1 MSLNEPPFT
10 DQSGN
15 ALVPLGPGLN
25 PRYTFAGFIVGSSN
39 RLAHAAS
46 LAVAEK
52 PGVSYNPLYL
62 YGGVGL
68 GKTHLLHAIGHS
80 AVANGLL
87 VLYISSETFTNEI
100 VNAIRY
106 RSTEEFRAKYRSVDI
121 LLVDD
126 IQFIAGKEA
135 TEEEFFHTFN
145 SLYESSKQIVI
156 CSDRPPKSITQLE
169 ERLRSRFEWGLIADV
184 QPPDLELRTAIL
196 RAKVDYM
203 QREVPNEVID
213 FVARRVD
220 TNIRELEGSLNRVL
234 AYAELHRSPLSVEIA
249 RLALQNLAIDIKGNQ
264 PSLQQ
269 IVRAVADYYHIP
281 ETVLRGKQRDRAVA
295 LPRQIAMFLMR
306 QETDA
311 STTDIGNELGGRDHT
326 TIIYGYEKIVQ
337 EIAQNATL
345 KREIEAIRR
354 MLFS

>member
-1 MSLNEPPFT
+1 
-10 DQSGN
+10 
-15 ALVPLGPGLN
+15 LN
-25 PRYTFAGFIVGSSN
+25 PRYTFNAFIVGSSN
-39 RLAHAAS
+39 RMAHAAS
-46 LAVAEK
+46 VAVAEK
-52 PGVSYNPLYL
+52 PGTSYNPLFL

-80 AVANGLL
+80 ALESGLA
-87 VLYISSETFTNEI
+87 VLYISSETFTNDI

-106 RSTEEFRAKYRSVDI
+106 RSTEEFRAKYRSVDV

-126 IQFIAGKEA
+126 IQFIAGKES

-156 CSDRPPKSITQLE
+156 CSDRPPKSINQLE
-169 ERLRSRFEWGLIADV
+169 ERLRSRFEWGLIADI

-234 AYAELHRSPLSVEIA
+234 VYAELSHSELSVETA
-249 RLALQNLAIDIKGNQ
+249 RLALQNLSIDIRGNQ
-264 PSLQQ
+264 PTLQQ

-281 ETVLRGKQRDRAVA
+281 ESLLRGKQRDRYVV
-295 LPRQIAMFLMR
+295 LPRQIGMYLMR

-311 STTDIGNELGGRDHT
+311 STNDIGNELGGRDHT
-326 TIIYGYEKIVQ
+326 TILHGYEKIAQ
-337 EIAQNATL
+337 EIKSNATL
-345 KREIEAIRR
+345 KREIEAIRQ
-354 MLFS
+354 MLYS